1 MTHHRNGSW
10 SKLPGLPLFVS
21 RFILPSVLALPSATL
36 LADPDKNSGY
46 ADGVDFL
53 SEIPIVTSAT
63 RLNQKITEVPSSITI
78 IDREMIEAS
87 GATEVAQLLRLVP
100 GYLSYYVIGNQFGVT
115 NRGLTFEFPGD
126 LEVMIDG
133 RSVYEPLFAA
143 VEWSSLGIT
152 VQDIDH
158 LEVVRGSNAPAYGSN
173 AYLGAIN
180 IVTTNA
186 LQSKGTSLSTT
197 WGDLQTRDSQLRHS
211 GHLGAIDYT
220 LGITYRYNEGFPS
233 LSPQSQPFDRI
244 QDSNEALHVTFK
256 GIYAPSLSDTIEFQ
270 AGVGESDIDS
280 PGDDISD
287 EAQGFN
293 EREFK
298 NNYQLIRWTRNLKQ
312 EDELRIQFYHNRLAV
327 TEQRELGPLSEIL
340 ARTLGVPAAFISIP
354 DILGHPD
361 EDIVTG
367 LDNAISERSD
377 LELQHKLRITD
388 AQRLVWGAGI
398 RYDRVRSEFLLSRD
412 DSVDEIQYRLFGNW
426 EWTPHQDWRF
436 NLGAMAE
443 NNNIAG
449 NFISPRGAVNYQFLP
464 GQVIQASYTYGNRTP
479 SILEANQFQ
488 AVRFSDGS
496 MIDADVR
503 FDEDIQESKVNEYQ
517 LGYLGEFFSSKLSL
531 DVRLF
536 RTETNDAI
544 GEYIDIFPDLNG
556 SIAVV
561 SNVAEWVTKGVDTQI
576 QLRPDDSTLLSLQYA
591 YSDYGGSR
599 FKRADPLEFRLLD
612 KEIPRHNA
620 NLLASKSFNNGW
632 ETSFVWYYLSDVA
645 WRQGDLIKAHD
656 RLDFRLAKSFKV
668 GNSSAKAELIVHNL
682 LNEYPEFEDYNI
694 FDTRVFLRLGFDIP

>member
-1 MTHHRNGSW
+1 MTHHRKGSW
-10 SKLPGLPLFVS
+10 LKPLGLPVFVS
-21 RFILPSVLALPSATL
+21 RCILSSL
-36 LADPDKNSGY
+36 LAIPSTNLLAGTNEGSDSIDE
-46 ADGVDFL
+46 VDFL

-63 RLNQKITEVPSSITI
+63 RLNQKITDVPASITI

-87 GATEVAQLLRLVP
+87 GATEIAQLLRLVP

-143 VEWSSLGIT
+143 VEWSSLGIS

-180 IVTTNA
+180 IVTTHA
-186 LQSKGTSLSTT
+186 LQARGTTLSTT
-197 WGDLQTRDSQLRHS
+197 WGDLQTRNSQLRHS
-211 GHLGAIDYT
+211 GHLGAVDYT
-220 LGITYRYNEGFPS
+220 LGVTYRYNEGFPH
-233 LSPQSQPFDRI
+233 LSPQSEPFDRI
-244 QDSNEALHVTFK
+244 QDNNEALHVTIK
-256 GIYAPSLSDTIEFQ
+256 GIYAPSLTDTIEFQ
-270 AGVGESDIDS
+270 AGVGESDLDV

-287 EAQGFN
+287 EARGFN
-293 EREFK
+293 EREYK

-312 EDELRIQFYHNRLAV
+312 DNELQLQFYHNRLAV
-327 TEQRELGPLSEIL
+327 TEQRELGPLSDIL
-340 ARTLGVPAAFISIP
+340 GIPSALVPV
-354 DILGHPD
+354 ILGHPD

-377 LELQHKLRITD
+377 LELQHKLHITSQ
-388 AQRLVWGAGI
+388 QRLVWGAGA
-398 RYDRVRSEFLLSRD
+398 RYDRVRSDFLLGRS

-426 EWTPHQDWRF
+426 EWTPHPDWRI

-449 NFISPRGAVNYQFLP
+449 NFISPRGAVNYQFSP
-464 GQVIQASYTYGNRTP
+464 GQVIHAAYTYGNRTP

-488 AVRFSDGS
+488 AVRFADGT

-503 FDEDIQESKVNEYQ
+503 FDENIRESKVHEYQ
-517 LGYLGEFFSSKLSL
+517 LGYLGEFFSGKLSF
-531 DVRLF
+531 DIRLF
-536 RTETNDAI
+536 RTETDDAI
-544 GEYIDIFPDLNG
+544 GEYIDVFPDLNS

-576 QLRPDDSTLLSLQYA
+576 QMRPNDKTLLSLQYA
-591 YSDYGGSR
+591 YSDYAGSR
-599 FKRADPLEFRLLD
+599 FKRADPVEFRELD
-612 KEIPRHNA
+612 REIPRHNA
-620 NLLASKSFNNGW
+620 NLLVSKSFDKGW

-668 GNSSAKAELIVHNL
+668 GNNNAKAELIVHNL
-682 LNEYPEFEDYNI
+682 LNDYPEFEDYNI